1 MSQVN
6 PTNKPFLS
14 KRQRRMLQDMGIDV
28 FTMRT
33 AAADSAPAHAEVM
46 PTSPSQSPAA
56 AARAALAQAQTAAQ
70 TEEAQTTAAP
80 PAQEQ
85 GDNQQRAMPSSDAS
99 AAAPVR
105 IDLSFV
111 ATPAL
116 IYVGETELSAL
127 ELRFVHDV
135 ASAAHWVVKRT
146 P

>member
-1 MSQVN
+1 MSQIN

-70 TEEAQTTAAP
+70 TEERKQ
-80 PAQEQ
+80 
-85 GDNQQRAMPSSDAS
+85 QQRHLPKNKAIISNGPC
-99 AAAPVR
+99 PR
-105 IDLSFV
+105 P
-111 ATPAL
+111 TRRP
-116 IYVGETELSAL
+116 
-127 ELRFVHDV
+127 LRRFE
-135 ASAAHWVVKRT
+135 ST
-146 P
+146 